1 VEELQVRPAR
11 STANRLRAL
20 VTLTGL
26 GALSA
31 CSPPG
36 QPTPPKFK
44 LEGSLSQLMNL
55 GYDEARLRLDFDPN
69 NPQPSDTLGIE
80 FVRVRPL
87 GSNLLPDGG
96 LVSAVG
102 ASEDLVLKIGYQLAG
117 DAPPANQRL
126 DLTFLDQ
133 NGMSRTTLS
142 RNVLNDPRRSFPPL
156 RVGSLFLDRAPN
168 RVAMNTVIGEFNL
181 TFENGIEVASGRT
194 VFGTFS
200 ARVIAP

>member
-1 VEELQVRPAR
+1 MRPSR
-11 STANRLRAL
+11 STAKRLRAV

-26 GALSA
+26 GVLSA
-31 CSPPG
+31 CSPSG
-36 QPTPPKFK
+36 QPAPAKFR

-55 GYDEARLRLDFDPN
+55 GYDEARLRLDYDPN
-69 NPQPSDTLGIE
+69 NPQASDTLGIE

-87 GSNLLPDGG
+87 GSNTLDDGG
-96 LVSAVG
+96 MVNAVG
-102 ASEDLVLKIGYQLAG
+102 ASEDIVLKIGYQLAG

-133 NGMSRTTLS
+133 NGASRTTLS

-156 RVGSLFLDRAPN
+156 RVGSLFLDRAPD
-168 RVAMNTVIGEFNL
+168 RVAMNTVNGEFNL
-181 TFENGIEVASGRT
+181 TFENGVEVASGRT

-200 ARVIAP
+200 AKVIPP

>member
-1 VEELQVRPAR
+1 MRPSR

-26 GALSA
+26 GVLSA

-36 QPTPPKFK
+36 QPTPAKFK
-44 LEGSLSQLMNL
+44 LEGSLTQLMNL
-55 GYDEARLRLDFDPN
+55 GYDEARLRLDYDPN

-87 GSNLLPDGG
+87 GMNTLDDGG
-96 LVSAVG
+96 MVNAVG
-102 ASEDLVLKIGYQLAG
+102 ASEDIVLKIGYQLAG

-133 NGMSRTTLS
+133 NGASRTTLS

-168 RVAMNTVIGEFNL
+168 RVTMNTVLGEFNL

-194 VFGTFS
+194 VFGQFS
-200 ARVIAP
+200 AKVIPP